1 MKLSVNETK
10 LTGLCARNCATI
22 QQVLILKFGPEKLP
36 GLSRN
41 GPLAGYILE
50 GLVSFDEGVWTLGK
64 IVEDGRGSLQWG
76 KMASQL
82 ADSLVHDLLCLV
94 QVTSP
99 GVTGRLSIFDFKFWG
114 KLIREIF
121 QVKWTFLFIFFSF
134 TFRDIKT
141 ICVKGRST
149 ENKTGFRCRD

>member
-22 QQVLILKFGPEKLP
+22 QQVLILKDGPEKLP

-41 GPLAGYILE
+41 EPLAGYILE
-50 GLVSFDEGVWTLGK
+50 GLDPLTKVCERLERLLRMVGEL
-64 IVEDGRGSLQWG
+64 SLQWG
-76 KMASQL
+76 TVTSWL

-99 GVTGRLSIFDFKFWG
+99 RVTGGLSNSIFDFKFWG

-121 QVKWTFLFIFFSF
+121 QVKWTFLFNYLFYLY
-134 TFRDIKT
+134 
-141 ICVKGRST
+141 V
-149 ENKTGFRCRD
+149 